1 MRVAVEPGSIL
12 AVTHDSWF
20 RDGDAGG
27 EPMSDPL
34 VREQSPTEFF
44 KELVESALA
53 RQHVHAADLTEYY
66 LVNLLCR
73 YVRLDRASEG
83 GARGG
88 APGLDDDQ
96 PLAVR
101 LAHAFETAGVEQRL
115 RLRSIGDFSLFMS
128 GFFPDSFAR
137 RSVDV
142 DYFKSMGEYAYGS
155 LGRADDEAFAD
166 VFRELARKFVG
177 FTDVLADISERTAM
191 APRSTSD
198 VLRLYEKW
206 LRTGSQR
213 DGRRLLE
220 RGILPNQSIG
230 RRFMQ

>member
-1 MRVAVEPGSIL
+1 
-12 AVTHDSWF
+12 
-20 RDGDAGG
+20 
-27 EPMSDPL
+27 MSDPL

-44 KELVESALA
+44 KELVEGALA

-73 YVRLDRASEG
+73 YIRLDRAGDTSN
-83 GARGG
+83 GAT
-88 APGLDDDQ
+88 APYLDDDQ
-96 PLAVR
+96 PLALH
-101 LAHAFETAGVEQRL
+101 LARAFESAGVEQRL
-115 RLRSIGDFSLFMS
+115 RLRRIGDFSLFTS
-128 GFFPDSFAR
+128 GFFSDSFAR

-166 VFRELARKFVG
+166 VFRELAHKFVG
-177 FTDVLADISERTAM
+177 FTDVLADISERTAL
-191 APRSTSD
+191 ASQSTSD

-220 RGILPNQSIG
+220 RGIVPNQSIG
-230 RRFMQ
+230 RRFVQ